1 MIKLLSKGTKKNQ
14 ECVCL
19 LIERWR
25 KEIKGG
31 TQSSSDTSSVLVF
44 KFANSYGFI
53 IKDYRV
59 SYSLLYVSEY
69 S

>member
-1 MIKLLSKGTKKNQ
+1 MIKLLSKGTKKSG
-14 ECVCL
+14 VCL

-31 TQSSSDTSSVLVF
+31 TQNRCSDTSSVLVF
-44 KFANSYGFI
+44 KLGDSYSFI
-53 IKDYRV
+53 IKDYRM
-59 SYSLLYVSEY
+59 SYSLLYESEY